1 MGVQKGPK
9 YTDVIL
15 EQPLLSN
22 SIECVAPYIIQAV
35 RVWGFWRQ
43 ESRMSG
49 RGRSRRR
56 STVAD
61 LVLVVSNQN
70 RCAS

>member
-1 MGVQKGPK
+1 M
-9 YTDVIL
+9 
-15 EQPLLSN
+15 SN
-22 SIECVAPYIIQAV
+22 SIECVKSYIIQAV

-56 STVAD
+56 NTFEDEVFI
-61 LVLVVSNQN
+61 VSNEN
-70 RCAS
+70 MCACSS